1 MTAARGTPI
10 HKEMTRR
17 RAGLK
22 QGGKPLT
29 SSMHREI
36 REQPEVLGRIMEE
49 EWKTVH
55 SAARA
60 LRDRGF
66 RLAVLV
72 ARGTSDN
79 AAYYAKYL
87 FEVLLGVPTVLASP
101 STFTLYGAQFDLQDT
116 LDIGVSQSGESKNVL
131 ESIRRSRELG
141 AVTLSITNDGNSPLA
156 EAVEHHFL
164 LRAGEEKSV
173 AATKTYTAELLL
185 LYLLVIALRGAT
197 EPGEPAVRLPKQAHR
212 GFSRRSGW
220 TQPATATPNTW

>member
-60 LRDRGF
+60 LRERGF

-116 LDIGVSQSGESKNVL
+116 LDIGVSQSGESKNDL

-141 AVTLSITNDGNSPLA
+141 AVTLSITNYGNSPWL
-156 EAVEHHFL
+156 
-164 LRAGEEKSV
+164 
-173 AATKTYTAELLL
+173 
-185 LYLLVIALRGAT
+185 
-197 EPGEPAVRLPKQAHR
+197 
-212 GFSRRSGW
+212 RRSN
-220 TQPATATPNTW
+220 TPSSCAPAKRRA